1 MSTRTIYNPVQK
13 DKVIF
18 LETVS
23 ETNGRYTLVEVD
35 LAAGG
40 GVGLHYHK
48 TYSESFVCL
57 EGELK
62 IQLDREI
69 HTLKVGDD
77 PVTAKPF
84 VLHRF
89 FNGSKIPCKFRVT
102 ISPGCRGFEESL
114 QIAYGLARDGRTN
127 KKGLPR
133 KFSHVALLLVLS
145 ESKLTGWRAL
155 VEKLL
160 VRTGEK
166 AIKNGEADEL
176 RRAYVNIRITSLRSA
191 CV

>member
-1 MSTRTIYNPVQK
+1 MSSRTIYNPVQQ
-13 DKVIF
+13 DRVIF

-62 IQLDREI
+62 VQLDKEI
-69 HTLKVGDD
+69 YTLKEGDD
-77 PVTAKPF
+77 PITANPF
-84 VLHRF
+84 ALHRF
-89 FNGSKIPCKFRVT
+89 FNASKIPCRFRVT

-114 QIAYGLARDGRTN
+114 KIAYGLARDGKTN
-127 KKGLPR
+127 KKGLPK
-133 KFSHVALLLVLS
+133 KFSHVALLLLLS

-155 VEKLL
+155 IEKLL
-160 VRTGEK
+160 IRTGEK
-166 AIKNGEADEL
+166 AIRNGMADEL
-176 RRAYVNIRITSLRSA
+176 RRTYVSI
-191 CV
+191 